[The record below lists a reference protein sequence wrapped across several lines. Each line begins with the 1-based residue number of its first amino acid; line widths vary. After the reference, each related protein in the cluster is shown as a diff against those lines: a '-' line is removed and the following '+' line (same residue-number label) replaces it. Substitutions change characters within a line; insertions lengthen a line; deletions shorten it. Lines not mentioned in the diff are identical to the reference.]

1 MLVRHEYQLRVR
13 RIALALPHVLFSDD
27 LESSLG
33 NLKTPSDVARVRG
46 DLACHQFDGVVIKY
60 VRLALSVDAT

>member
-13 RIALALPHVLFSDD
+13 RIALALLHVLFSDD

-33 NLKTPSDVARVRG
+33 NLKTSSDVTRVRG
-46 DLACHQFDGVVIKY
+46 DLACHQFDGVFIEY